1 MGYAT
6 RPAPHMLAFGM
17 SGIGDVCDRFV
28 QNDADFSGWSDG
40 IDAGGLPV
48 VKGHKLNDDDKLR
61 RFAILNL
68 MCNLELPWSLTEQ
81 VYGAPANELLGE
93 SLKALPPLIEDGLA
107 TMDEGGIRITDKG
120 RYFVRNVAMILDTYL
135 GKGKGKPIFSK
146 TV

>member
-6 RPAPHMLAFGM
+6 KPAPHMLAFGM

-28 QNDADFSGWSDG
+28 QNNADFGGWSGG

-61 RFAILNL
+61 RLAILNL
-68 MCNLELPWSLTEQ
+68 MCNLELPWSLTEE
-81 VYGAPANELLGE
+81 VYGAPANELLRE
-93 SLKALPPLIEDGLA
+93 SLEALPPLIEDGLA
-107 TMDEGGIRITDKG
+107 EMDETGLRITDKG
-120 RYFVRNVAMILDTYL
+120 RYFVRNVAMILDAYL
-135 GKGKGKPIFSK
+135 GKDKGKTIFSK